1 MKKEKK
7 MKNKDETLKPKKI
20 IILERIL
27 RFMAAEVLKKYKPKI
42 IGITGSIGKTS
53 TKEAVFSVLSGHFNV
68 RKNEKNYNNEIGLPL
83 TIIGAESG
91 GHSIFR
97 WSLVFFK
104 WLGIIIWPIKYPEIL
119 VLEMGADRPGDIR
132 YLTGFIRPNI
142 GILTDISSSH
152 LEFFKTI
159 EAVAKEKT
167 ILLQSI
173 SEDGLAVMN
182 IDNPRIMKIKQQLK
196 HYEIGAKIMSFGIK
210 ENADLQAEDIS
221 FNYANVGEG
230 SGNKE
235 LKGLSF
241 KLNYEGAHIPFRLN
255 NILARH
261 NIYAALSAIAVGLRF
276 GLNLVEI
283 GEGIENF
290 SLPSGRMNLIRGIK
304 NSYLIDDTYNASPAS
319 TIAALDLLGEVKGGR
334 KIAVLGDMLE
344 LGPDTE
350 NGHKEVAKKF
360 LEIKGDIFIAVGRRM
375 HFAAQELERHNF
387 GKDRLFIFKNPME
400 AGKKLEGMLM
410 EGDFILVKGS
420 QGMRME
426 KVVEEVMVEPLR
438 AKDLLCRQN
447 NEWRKKEWKEI

>member
-7 MKNKDETLKPKKI
+7 MKKKDETVKPKKI

-83 TIIGAESG
+83 TIIGSESG
-91 GHSIFR
+91 GRLILKWF
-97 WSLVFFK
+97 LVFFK
-104 WLGIIIWPIKYPEIL
+104 WIGIIIWPIKYPEIL

-132 YLTGFIRPNI
+132 YLTGFIKPNV

-152 LEFFKTI
+152 LEFFKTL
-159 EAVAKEKT
+159 EGVAKEKT

-182 IDNPRIMKIKQQLK
+182 IDNPKIMKIKQQLK
-196 HYEIGAKIMSFGIK
+196 HYEIGAKIMTFGIK
-210 ENADLQAEDIS
+210 ENAQLQAEDIT

-230 SGNKE
+230 FENKE
-235 LKGLSF
+235 LRGLSF
-241 KLNYEGAHIPFRLN
+241 KLNYDGAHIPFRLN

-261 NIYAALSAIAVGLRF
+261 NAYAALSAIAAGLHF

-283 GEGIENF
+283 GKGIENF
-290 SLPSGRMNLIRGIK
+290 SLPSGRTNLIRGIR
-304 NSYLIDDTYNASPAS
+304 NSYLIDDTYNASPVS
-319 TIAALDLLGEVKGGR
+319 TTAALELLGEIKGRR

-344 LGPDTE
+344 LGADME
-350 NGHKEVAKKF
+350 EGHKAVAKKF
-360 LEIKGDIFIAVGRRM
+360 LEIKGNIFIAVGRRM
-375 HFAAQELERHNF
+375 HFAAQELEKHNF
-387 GKDRLFIFKNPME
+387 GKDRLFVFKSPIE
-400 AGKKLEGMLM
+400 AGKKLEEIIG
-410 EGDFILVKGS
+410 ERDFVLIKGS

-426 KVVEEVMVEPLR
+426 KVVEEVMAEPMR
-438 AKDLLCRQN
+438 AKDLLCRQSE
-447 NEWRKKEWKEI
+447 EWKKKEWREV